1 MLNVN
6 TMALCKKEQKMKSD
20 VTKIQYMFNQPYQ
33 PTDLVSQQNY
43 SITFFSNLNQNTIF
57 LRPTQTF
64 QIMHCKQTYQK
75 QNSKL

>member
-57 LRPTQTF
+57 SKANPNLSDYALQTN
-64 QIMHCKQTYQK
+64 I
-75 QNSKL
+75 SKTNL